1 MIRSESL
8 AMILF
13 DEQHTAVYK
22 SKEIIGYS
30 LLGSITFL
38 DAKSLNF
45 TEISVMKQT
54 NKQTISVVS
63 PVQQSV
69 LP

>member
-1 MIRSESL
+1 
-8 AMILF
+8 MILF